1 MIGHPQKE
9 WVMMRTIFSI
19 LLLVLPFNLPASSV
33 YFSYMIEA
41 NADDIADLN
50 ANHKAI
56 RIIRDN
62 AYLHFA
68 SEIIDR
74 ECWGRYIENR
84 KIDFSIKNQ
93 RMSLKNIHNNK
104 YSYELSFDPED
115 ISFKNLSKHDLV
127 DFCDL

>member
-93 RMSLKNIHNNK
+93 RMSLKNIYNNK

-127 DFCDL
+127 DFCEL

>member
-93 RMSLKNIHNNK
+93 RMSLKNIYNNK

>member
-74 ECWGRYIENR
+74 ECWRRYIENR

-127 DFCDL
+127 DFCEL

>member
-1 MIGHPQKE
+1 
-9 WVMMRTIFSI
+9 MRTIFSI

>member
-33 YFSYMIEA
+33 YFSYVIEA

-93 RMSLKNIHNNK
+93 RMSLKNIYNNK

-127 DFCDL
+127 DFCEL